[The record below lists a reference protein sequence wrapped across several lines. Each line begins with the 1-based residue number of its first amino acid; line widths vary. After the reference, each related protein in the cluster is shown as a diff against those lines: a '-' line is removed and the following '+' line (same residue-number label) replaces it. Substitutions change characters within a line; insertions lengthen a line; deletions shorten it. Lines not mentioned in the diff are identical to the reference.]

1 MTKYLIDREELP
13 YDAMVPDP
21 SYLIPIEEDEEETDD
36 EESEEIYSTWR

>member
-1 MTKYLIDREELP
+1 MTKSLIVREELP

-36 EESEEIYSTWR
+36 EESEEI